1 MREVI
6 RTCIGCRGKLPQKA
20 LVRFM
25 CQTDGKLQIDSQKKL
40 GGRGAYVCLS
50 QDCIQKAFKSP
61 KRINSLLRVQLTSQN
76 ITQFEQVLLQRI
88 RKAMDTKEEKGGTTM
103 NKAQRRRGKPNKG
116 SRAESHVSGTRV
128 YELAKEYKLTNKKLI
143 ALLEE
148 HGVRAKNG
156 MSVLDPDTVSLIES
170 ELAGA
175 PVERT
180 VSTSETAVET
190 ASESE
195 ETDTTNGLQVVEG
208 TPVVDLAAVLE
219 MQPSALILRLMK
231 LRVMANINQR
241 LDYDTLVML
250 SEHLHFEAVKSKTLE
265 EKLLTEVPDDPQ
277 SLRPRAPVIT
287 IMGHVDH
294 GKTSLLDSIRQS
306 NISES
311 EAGNIT
317 QHIGAYHV
325 KLKGGS
331 IVFLDTPGHAA
342 FTAMRARGAQVTDIV
357 VLIVAADDGVMPQ
370 TIEAISHAKAAKVPI
385 VVAINKIDVPG
396 ARPDYVKQQLAEQE
410 LLPEDWGGQT
420 ICVETSAIDGTGIDF
435 LLEMLLLEAAL
446 LELKANPS
454 KAARGV
460 VIEAQVDKER
470 GSIAT
475 VLVQAGTLR
484 VGDVFVS
491 GRYSGKVRA
500 MMDDFGKRMK
510 ETGPSSPV
518 EVLGF
523 TGVPEAGDKFYVVES
538 DKDARAISEARQDQY
553 RNEQL
558 GANSHVSLDNLFQQI
573 QEGEIKELNV
583 VLKGD
588 VQGSVQAVASSLL
601 ELSTDEV
608 KINIIH
614 QAVGGIT
621 ETDIL
626 LASASDAIVVGFN
639 VHPTTEA
646 VQAKETEGIDVRT
659 YNIIYNLISY
669 IRSAMEGLLDPEVR
683 EVVIGRAEV
692 RELFKV
698 PRLGLVAGSYVNWGR
713 ISFNQPL
720 RILRDNRLIHEG
732 KVNSLRRFKDNV
744 NEVQANYEC
753 GIGIETFDDL
763 KVGDVLECYVYEQV
777 ARSLS

>member
-1 MREVI
+1 M
-6 RTCIGCRGKLPQKA
+6 
-20 LVRFM
+20 
-25 CQTDGKLQIDSQKKL
+25 S
-40 GGRGAYVCLS
+40 
-50 QDCIQKAFKSP
+50 
-61 KRINSLLRVQLTSQN
+61 
-76 ITQFEQVLLQRI
+76 
-88 RKAMDTKEEKGGTTM
+88 KEPR
-103 NKAQRRRGKPNKG
+103 QRRRSTKG
-116 SRAESHVSGTRV
+116 NREEKQDRGTPV
-128 YELAKEYKLTNKKLI
+128 YELAKQYDLTTKHLI

-148 HGVRAKNG
+148 HGVRVKND
-156 MSVLDPDTVSLIES
+156 MSSLDEDTVALIES
-170 ELAGA
+170 EI
-175 PVERT
+175 VESAEA
-180 VSTSETAVET
+180 VSTPEASTEDATEGASNTA
-190 ASESE
+190 
-195 ETDTTNGLQVVEG
+195 NGLQVEEG
-208 TPVVDLAAVLE
+208 ATVADLAVTLE
-219 MQPSALILRLMK
+219 LQPSALIMQLMK
-231 LRVMANINQR
+231 LKVMANINQR
-241 LDYDTLVML
+241 LDYETLVML
-250 SEHLHFEAVKSKTLE
+250 GEHLHFEAVKLPTLE
-265 EKLLTEVPDDPQ
+265 EELLVETPDPPE
-277 SLRPRAPVIT
+277 SLQPRAPVVT

-325 KLKGGS
+325 TLEGGS
-331 IVFLDTPGHAA
+331 VVFLDTPGHAA

-357 VLIVAADDGVMPQ
+357 VLIVAADDGIMPQ
-370 TIEAISHAKAAKVPI
+370 TVEAINHAKAAKVPI

-396 ARPDYVKQQLAEQE
+396 ARPDYIKQQLTEHE
-410 LLPEDWGGQT
+410 LVPEDWGGQT
-420 ICVETSAIDGTGIDF
+420 ICVETSAVEGTGIDF

-446 LELKANPS
+446 LELKANPN
-454 KAARGV
+454 KPARGV
-460 VIEAQVDKER
+460 VIEAQVDKGR
-470 GSIAT
+470 GAVAT
-475 VLVQAGTLR
+475 VLVQSGTLR
-484 VGDVFVS
+484 VGDVFIS
-491 GRYSGKVRA
+491 GRYSGRVRA
-500 MMDDFGKRMK
+500 MMDDLGKRLK
-510 ETGPSSPV
+510 EAGPSVPV

-523 TGVPEAGDKFYVVES
+523 TGVPEAGDRFYAIES
-538 DKDARAISEARQDQY
+538 DKDARTISETRQDQY
-553 RNEQL
+553 RTQKL
-558 GANSHVSLDNLFQQI
+558 GANSHVSLENLFQQI

-588 VQGSVQAVASSLL
+588 VQGSVQAVASALL
-601 ELSTDEV
+601 ELSAEEV

-659 YNIIYNLISY
+659 YNVIYELISY

-713 ISFNQPL
+713 ISYNQPL

-763 KVGDVLECYVYEQV
+763 QVGDVLECYVHEQV

>member
-1 MREVI
+1 M
-6 RTCIGCRGKLPQKA
+6 K
-20 LVRFM
+20 
-25 CQTDGKLQIDSQKKL
+25 
-40 GGRGAYVCLS
+40 
-50 QDCIQKAFKSP
+50 QDT
-61 KRINSLLRVQLTSQN
+61 R
-76 ITQFEQVLLQRI
+76 
-88 RKAMDTKEEKGGTTM
+88 
-103 NKAQRRRGKPNKG
+103 QRRRSTKNNQETHQNTGIP
-116 SRAESHVSGTRV
+116 VSK
-128 YELAKEYKLTNKKLI
+128 LAREHKLTSRELI
-143 ALLEE
+143 AILEE
-148 HGVRAKNG
+148 HGIHVKNEK
-156 MSVLDPDTVSLIES
+156 SNLDPETVALVES
-170 ELAGA
+170 ELTADFDDGDA
-175 PVERT
+175 A
-180 VSTSETAVET
+180 AVE
-190 ASESE
+190 ESAE
-195 ETDTTNGLQVVEG
+195 NSSDTSDDKTGGLQITEG
-208 TPVVDLAAVLE
+208 TTVADLAASLE
-219 MQPSALILRLMK
+219 LQPSVLIMRLMK

-241 LDYDTLVML
+241 LDYETLVML
-250 SEHLHFEAVKSKTLE
+250 GEHLDFGVIKERTLE
-265 EKLLTEVPDDPQ
+265 EDLLTDLPDAPE
-277 SLRPRAPVIT
+277 SLQPRAPVVT

-306 NISES
+306 NVSES

-325 KLKGGS
+325 NLETGS
-331 IVFLDTPGHAA
+331 VVFLDTPGHAA

-370 TIEAISHAKAAKVPI
+370 TVEAISHAKAAKVPI
-385 VVAINKIDVPG
+385 VVAINKVDVPS
-396 ARPDYVKQQLAEQE
+396 ARPDYIRQQLAEQE
-410 LLPEDWGGQT
+410 LVPEEWGGQT
-420 ICVETSAIDGTGIDF
+420 ICVETSATEGTGIDI

-446 LELKANPS
+446 LELKANPN
-454 KAARGV
+454 KPARGI

-470 GSIAT
+470 GAIAT
-475 VLVQAGTLR
+475 VLVQSGTLR
-484 VGDVFVS
+484 VGDSFVS

-500 MMDDFGKRMK
+500 MMDDHSKRMK
-510 ETGPSSPV
+510 EVGPSCPV
-518 EVLGF
+518 EILGF
-523 TGVPEAGDKFYVVES
+523 TGVPEAGDRFYAVES
-538 DKDARAISEARQDQY
+538 DRDARTISEARQDQY
-553 RNEQL
+553 RTEKLN
-558 GANSHVSLDNLFQQI
+558 ANSHVSLENLFQQI

-601 ELSTDEV
+601 DLSTDEV

-626 LASASDAIVVGFN
+626 LASASNAIVVGFN

-646 VQAKETEGIDVRT
+646 VQAKEIEGIDVRT
-659 YNIIYNLISY
+659 YNVIYNLISY

-713 ISFNQPL
+713 ISYNQPL
-720 RILRDNRLIHEG
+720 RVLRDNRLIHEG

-753 GIGIETFDDL
+753 GIGIETFSDL
-763 KVGDVLECYVYEQV
+763 KVGDVLECYVHEQV

>member
-1 MREVI
+1 MR
-6 RTCIGCRGKLPQKA
+6 
-20 LVRFM
+20 
-25 CQTDGKLQIDSQKKL
+25 
-40 GGRGAYVCLS
+40 
-50 QDCIQKAFKSP
+50 
-61 KRINSLLRVQLTSQN
+61 
-76 ITQFEQVLLQRI
+76 
-88 RKAMDTKEEKGGTTM
+88 
-103 NKAQRRRGKPNKG
+103 KAQRRRGNPAKR
-116 SRAESHVSGTRV
+116 SREESQVLGTRV
-128 YELAKEYKLTNKKLI
+128 YELAKEYNLTNKELI
-143 ALLEE
+143 TLLEE
-148 HGVRAKNG
+148 HGVRVKNG

-170 ELAGA
+170 ELADE
-175 PVERT
+175 PVEET
-180 VSTSETAVET
+180 VSTSEEAVET

-195 ETDTTNGLQVVEG
+195 EAATTGSLQVVEG
-208 TPVVDLAAVLE
+208 TTVADLAALLE
-219 MQPSALILRLMK
+219 LQPSALIMRLMK
-231 LRVMANINQR
+231 LKVMANINQR

-250 SEHLHFEAVKSKTLE
+250 SEPLSFEAVRSRTLE
-265 EKLLTEVPDDPQ
+265 EELLTEIPDDPE
-277 SLRPRAPVIT
+277 SLQPRAPVVT

-385 VVAINKIDVPG
+385 VVAVNKIDVPG

-454 KAARGV
+454 KPARGV
-460 VIEAQVDKER
+460 VIEAQVDKGR
-470 GSIAT
+470 GAIAT
-475 VLVQAGTLR
+475 VLVQSGTLR

-510 ETGPSSPV
+510 EAGPSCPV

-523 TGVPEAGDKFYVVES
+523 TGVPEAGDRFYVVES
-538 DKDARAISEARQDQY
+538 DKDARTISEARQDQY
-553 RNEQL
+553 RNEKL

-601 ELSTDEV
+601 DLTTDEV

-720 RILRDNRLIHEG
+720 RVLRDNRLIHEG

-763 KVGDVLECYVYEQV
+763 KIGDVLECYVYEQV

>member
-1 MREVI
+1 
-6 RTCIGCRGKLPQKA
+6 
-20 LVRFM
+20 
-25 CQTDGKLQIDSQKKL
+25 
-40 GGRGAYVCLS
+40 
-50 QDCIQKAFKSP
+50 
-61 KRINSLLRVQLTSQN
+61 
-76 ITQFEQVLLQRI
+76 
-88 RKAMDTKEEKGGTTM
+88 
-103 NKAQRRRGKPNKG
+103 
-116 SRAESHVSGTRV
+116 
-128 YELAKEYKLTNKKLI
+128 
-143 ALLEE
+143 
-148 HGVRAKNG
+148 
-156 MSVLDPDTVSLIES
+156 
-170 ELAGA
+170 
-175 PVERT
+175 
-180 VSTSETAVET
+180 
-190 ASESE
+190 
-195 ETDTTNGLQVVEG
+195 
-208 TPVVDLAAVLE
+208 
-219 MQPSALILRLMK
+219 MQLMK
-231 LRVMANINQR
+231 LKVMASINQR
-241 LDYDTLVML
+241 LDYETLLML
-250 SEHLHFEAVKSKTLE
+250 GEHLNFEAVKSPTLE
-265 EKLLTEVPDDPQ
+265 EELLVEIPDPPE
-277 SLRPRAPVIT
+277 SLQPRAPVVT

-325 KLKGGS
+325 TLEGGS
-331 IVFLDTPGHAA
+331 VVFLDTPGHAA

-370 TIEAISHAKAAKVPI
+370 TVEAINHAKAAKVPI

-396 ARPDYVKQQLAEQE
+396 ARPDYIKQQLTEHE
-410 LLPEDWGGQT
+410 LVPEDWGGQT
-420 ICVETSAIDGTGIDF
+420 ICVETSATEGTGIDF

-446 LELKANPS
+446 LELKANPN
-454 KAARGV
+454 KPARGV
-460 VIEAQVDKER
+460 VIEAQVDKGR
-470 GSIAT
+470 GAVAT
-475 VLVQAGTLR
+475 VLVQSGTLR
-484 VGDVFVS
+484 VGDVFIS

-510 ETGPSSPV
+510 EAGPSCPV

-523 TGVPEAGDKFYVVES
+523 TGVPEAGDRFYVVES
-538 DKDARAISEARQDQY
+538 DKDARAISETRQDQY

-558 GANSHVSLDNLFQQI
+558 GANSHVSLENLFQQI

-588 VQGSVQAVASSLL
+588 VQGSVQAVASALL

-659 YNIIYNLISY
+659 YNVIYNLISY
-669 IRSAMEGLLDPEVR
+669 IHSAMEGLLDPEVR

-713 ISFNQPL
+713 ISYNQPL

-732 KVNSLRRFKDNV
+732 KVNSLRRFKDSV

-763 KVGDVLECYVYEQV
+763 KVGDVLECYVHEQV

>member
-1 MREVI
+1 MRESAQE
-6 RTCIGCRGKLPQKA
+6 RQRPAKGDRKEN
-20 LVRFM
+20 
-25 CQTDGKLQIDSQKKL
+25 
-40 GGRGAYVCLS
+40 
-50 QDCIQKAFKSP
+50 KS
-61 KRINSLLRVQLTSQN
+61 RN
-76 ITQFEQVLLQRI
+76 I
-88 RKAMDTKEEKGGTTM
+88 
-103 NKAQRRRGKPNKG
+103 
-116 SRAESHVSGTRV
+116 RV
-128 YELAKEYKLTNKKLI
+128 YELAKQYDLTNKELI
-143 ALLEE
+143 ALLED
-148 HGVRAKNG
+148 HGVRVKSG
-156 MSVLDPDTVSLIES
+156 MSGLDPDTVALIES
-170 ELAGA
+170 ELVDEL
-175 PVERT
+175 VEDT
-180 VSTSETAVET
+180 VSTTEDSVEDI
-190 ASESE
+190 SKP
-195 ETDTTNGLQVVEG
+195 ETDMTDGLQIPEG
-208 TPVVDLAAVLE
+208 TTVADLAASLGL
-219 MQPSALILRLMK
+219 QPSALIMQLMK
-231 LRVMANINQR
+231 LKVIANINQR

-250 SEHLHFEAVKSKTLE
+250 GDHLNFEAVKLKTLE
-265 EKLLTEVPDDPQ
+265 EELLIDTPDAPE
-277 SLRPRAPVIT
+277 SLQPRAPVVT

-325 KLKGGS
+325 TLENGS
-331 IVFLDTPGHAA
+331 VVFLDTPGHAA

-410 LLPEDWGGQT
+410 LVPEEWGGQT
-420 ICVETSAIDGTGIDF
+420 ICVETSATEGTGIDF

-446 LELKANPS
+446 LELKANPN
-454 KAARGV
+454 KLARGI
-460 VIEAQVDKER
+460 VIEAQVDKGR
-470 GSIAT
+470 GAVST
-475 VLVQAGTLR
+475 VLVQSGTLR

-500 MMDDFGKRMK
+500 MMDDHGKRMK
-510 ETGPSSPV
+510 EAGPSCPV

-523 TGVPEAGDKFYVVES
+523 TGVPEAGDRFYVVES
-538 DKDARAISEARQDQY
+538 DKDARAISETRQDQY

-558 GANSHVSLDNLFQQI
+558 GANSHVSLENLFQQI

-659 YNIIYNLISY
+659 YNVIYNLISY
-669 IRSAMEGLLDPEVR
+669 IHSAMEGLLDPEVR

-692 RELFKV
+692 RELFRV

-713 ISFNQPL
+713 ISYNQPL

-763 KVGDVLECYVYEQV
+763 QVGDVLECYVHEQV

>member
-1 MREVI
+1 M
-6 RTCIGCRGKLPQKA
+6 
-20 LVRFM
+20 
-25 CQTDGKLQIDSQKKL
+25 S
-40 GGRGAYVCLS
+40 
-50 QDCIQKAFKSP
+50 
-61 KRINSLLRVQLTSQN
+61 
-76 ITQFEQVLLQRI
+76 
-88 RKAMDTKEEKGGTTM
+88 KEPR
-103 NKAQRRRGKPNKG
+103 QRRRPAKGKRQEKKDQ
-116 SRAESHVSGTRV
+116 GTPV
-128 YELAKEYKLTNKKLI
+128 YQLAKQYDLTAKELI
-143 ALLEE
+143 SLLEE
-148 HGVRAKNG
+148 HGVRVRG
-156 MSVLDPDTVSLIES
+156 DMSTLDADTVALIET
-170 ELAGA
+170 EIIEA
-175 PVERT
+175 VEA
-180 VSTSETAVET
+180 VSTSKETLE
-190 ASESE
+190 
-195 ETDTTNGLQVVEG
+195 DTTDALSSPANDLQIEEG
-208 TPVVDLAAVLE
+208 VTVADLATALAL
-219 MQPSALILRLMK
+219 QPSALIMQLMK
-231 LRVMANINQR
+231 LKVMANINQR
-241 LDYDTLVML
+241 LDYETLLML
-250 SEHLHFEAVKSKTLE
+250 GEHLNFDVIKSPTLE
-265 EKLLTEVPDDPQ
+265 EELLVEIPDSPE
-277 SLRPRAPVIT
+277 SLQPRAPVVT

-306 NISES
+306 NVSES

-325 KLKGGS
+325 TLEGGS
-331 IVFLDTPGHAA
+331 VVFLDTPGHAA

-357 VLIVAADDGVMPQ
+357 VLIVASDDGVMPQ
-370 TIEAISHAKAAKVPI
+370 TVEAINHAKAAKVPI

-396 ARPDYVKQQLAEQE
+396 SRPDYVKQQLTEHE
-410 LLPEDWGGQT
+410 LVPEDWGGQT
-420 ICVETSAIDGTGIDF
+420 ICVETSAVEGTGIDF

-446 LELKANPS
+446 LELKANPN
-454 KAARGV
+454 KPARGV
-460 VIEAQVDKER
+460 VIEAQVDKGR
-470 GSIAT
+470 GAVST
-475 VLVQAGTLR
+475 VLVQSGTLR
-484 VGDVFVS
+484 VGDVFIS

-500 MMDDFGKRMK
+500 MMDDLGRRMK
-510 ETGPSSPV
+510 EAGPSVPV

-538 DKDARAISEARQDQY
+538 DKDARAISEVRQDQY
-553 RNEQL
+553 RTEKL
-558 GANSHVSLDNLFQQI
+558 GANSHVSLENLFQQI

-588 VQGSVQAVASSLL
+588 TQGSVQAVASSLL

-646 VQAKETEGIDVRT
+646 VQAKEAEGIDVRT
-659 YNIIYNLISY
+659 YNVIYNLISY

-692 RELFKV
+692 RELFRV

-713 ISFNQPL
+713 ISYNQPL

-763 KVGDVLECYVYEQV
+763 QVGDVLECYVHEQV

>member
-1 MREVI
+1 MDREIRQHSRKKGEVI
-6 RTCIGCRGKLPQKA
+6 
-20 LVRFM
+20 M
-25 CQTDGKLQIDSQKKL
+25 S
-40 GGRGAYVCLS
+40 
-50 QDCIQKAFKSP
+50 
-61 KRINSLLRVQLTSQN
+61 
-76 ITQFEQVLLQRI
+76 
-88 RKAMDTKEEKGGTTM
+88 KEPR
-103 NKAQRRRGKPNKG
+103 QRRRSAKG
-116 SRAESHVSGTRV
+116 NREEKQDQGTPI
-128 YELAKEYKLTNKKLI
+128 YELAKQYNLTTKELRV
-143 ALLEE
+143 LLEE
-148 HGVRAKNG
+148 HGVRVKND
-156 MSVLDPDTVSLIES
+156 MSSIDADTVALVES
-170 ELAGA
+170 EIVKPAEA
-175 PVERT
+175 
-180 VSTSETAVET
+180 VSTSEGSVE
-190 ASESE
+190 
-195 ETDTTNGLQVVEG
+195 DTTEALSSNTANGLKIEEG
-208 TPVVDLAAVLE
+208 ATVADLAAKLE
-219 MQPSALILRLMK
+219 LQPSALIMQLMK
-231 LRVMANINQR
+231 LKVMANINQR
-241 LDYDTLVML
+241 LNYDTLVML
-250 SEHLHFEAVKSKTLE
+250 GEHLNFEAVKSPTLE
-265 EKLLTEVPDDPQ
+265 QELLVEILDPPE
-277 SLRPRAPVIT
+277 SLQPRAPVVT

-325 KLKGGS
+325 TLEGGS
-331 IVFLDTPGHAA
+331 VVFLDTPGHAA

-370 TIEAISHAKAAKVPI
+370 TIEAINHAKAAKVPI

-396 ARPDYVKQQLAEQE
+396 ARPDYIKQQLTEHE
-410 LLPEDWGGQT
+410 LVPEDWGGQT
-420 ICVETSAIDGTGIDF
+420 ICVETSAVDGTGIDF

-446 LELKANPS
+446 LELKANPN
-454 KAARGV
+454 KPARGV
-460 VIEAQVDKER
+460 VIEAEVDKGR
-470 GSIAT
+470 GAVAT
-475 VLVQAGTLR
+475 VLVRSGTLR

-491 GRYSGKVRA
+491 GRYSGRVRA
-500 MMDDFGKRMK
+500 MMDNFGRRMK
-510 ETGPSSPV
+510 EAGPSFPV

-523 TGVPEAGDKFYVVES
+523 TGVPEAGDKFYVVEF
-538 DKDARAISEARQDQY
+538 DKDARTISEVRQDLY
-553 RNEQL
+553 RTEKL
-558 GANSHVSLDNLFQQI
+558 GANSHVSLENLFQQI

-626 LASASDAIVVGFN
+626 LATASDAIVVGFN

-646 VQAKETEGIDVRT
+646 VQAKENEGIDVRT

-698 PRLGLVAGSYVNWGR
+698 PRLGVVAGSYVNWGR
-713 ISFNQPL
+713 ISYNQPL

-763 KVGDVLECYVYEQV
+763 QVGDVLECYVHEQI
-777 ARSLS
+777 ARSL

>member
-1 MREVI
+1 M
-6 RTCIGCRGKLPQKA
+6 A
-20 LVRFM
+20 
-25 CQTDGKLQIDSQKKL
+25 
-40 GGRGAYVCLS
+40 
-50 QDCIQKAFKSP
+50 
-61 KRINSLLRVQLTSQN
+61 QN
-76 ITQFEQVLLQRI
+76 TR
-88 RKAMDTKEEKGGTTM
+88 
-103 NKAQRRRGKPNKG
+103 QRRRSAINN
-116 SRAESHVSGTRV
+116 RETNRNSGTPV
-128 YELAKEYKLTNKKLI
+128 SKLARQYKLTSKELI
-143 ALLEE
+143 TILEN
-148 HGVRAKNG
+148 HGIQVRNDK
-156 MSVLDPDTVSLIES
+156 SSLDPETIALIES
-170 ELAGA
+170 ELVASVKA
-175 PVERT
+175 ENTST
-180 VSTSETAVET
+180 VAE
-190 ASESE
+190 SESSID
-195 ETDTTNGLQVVEG
+195 TSPDTTDRLRITEG
-208 TPVVDLAAVLE
+208 TTVAALAASLE
-219 MQPSALILRLMK
+219 LQPSSLIMRLMK
-231 LRVMANINQR
+231 LKVMANINQR

-250 SEHLHFEAVKSKTLE
+250 GEHLNFAVIKERTLE
-265 EKLLTEVPDDPQ
+265 EDLLTDLPDPPE
-277 SLRPRAPVIT
+277 SLQPRAPVVT

-325 KLKGGS
+325 SLKTGS
-331 IVFLDTPGHAA
+331 VVFLDTPGHAA
-342 FTAMRARGAQVTDIV
+342 FTSMRARGAQVTDIV
-357 VLIVAADDGVMPQ
+357 VLIVASDDGVMPQ

-396 ARPDYVKQQLAEQE
+396 ARPDYIRQQLSEQD
-410 LLPEDWGGQT
+410 LVPEEWGGQT
-420 ICVETSAIDGTGIDF
+420 ICVETSATEGTGIDT

-454 KAARGV
+454 KSARGV

-470 GSIAT
+470 GAIST
-475 VLVQAGTLR
+475 VLVQSGTLR
-484 VGDVFVS
+484 VGDSFVS

-500 MMDDFGKRMK
+500 MIDDHGKRMK
-510 ETGPSSPV
+510 EVGPSRPV

-523 TGVPEAGDKFYVVES
+523 TGVPEAGDRFYAVES
-538 DKDARAISEARQDQY
+538 DKDARTISETRQYQY
-553 RNEQL
+553 RTEKL
-558 GANSHVSLDNLFQQI
+558 GANSHVSLENLFQQI

-583 VLKGD
+583 ILKGD

-601 ELSTDEV
+601 DLSTEEV

-659 YNIIYNLISY
+659 YNVIYNLISY
-669 IRSAMEGLLDPEVR
+669 IHSAMEGLLDPEVR
-683 EVVIGRAEV
+683 EIVIGRAEV

-713 ISFNQPL
+713 ISYNQPL
-720 RILRDNRLIHEG
+720 RVLRDNRLIHEG
-732 KVNSLRRFKDNV
+732 KVNSLRRFKDSV

-753 GIGIETFDDL
+753 GIGIETFGDL
-763 KVGDVLECYVYEQV
+763 KVGDVLECYVHEQI

>member
-1 MREVI
+1 M
-6 RTCIGCRGKLPQKA
+6 
-20 LVRFM
+20 
-25 CQTDGKLQIDSQKKL
+25 
-40 GGRGAYVCLS
+40 
-50 QDCIQKAFKSP
+50 
-61 KRINSLLRVQLTSQN
+61 
-76 ITQFEQVLLQRI
+76 
-88 RKAMDTKEEKGGTTM
+88 TKGTR
-103 NKAQRRRGKPNKG
+103 QRRRSAKNN
-116 SRAESHVSGTRV
+116 REANQNSGTPV
-128 YELAKEYKLTNKKLI
+128 SKLARQYKLTSKELI
-143 ALLEE
+143 AILED
-148 HGVRAKNG
+148 HGIQVKNEK
-156 MSVLDPDTVSLIES
+156 SFLDSETVALIES
-170 ELAGA
+170 EL
-175 PVERT
+175 VENLSEENTSTVAEPAEDSSDTSPQTTDSLQITEGTT
-180 VSTSETAVET
+180 VS
-190 ASESE
+190 
-195 ETDTTNGLQVVEG
+195 N
-208 TPVVDLAAVLE
+208 LAASLKL
-219 MQPSALILRLMK
+219 QPSALIMRLMK
-231 LRVMANINQR
+231 LKVMANINQR

-250 SEHLHFEAVKSKTLE
+250 GKHLDFEVIKERTLE
-265 EKLLTEVPDDPQ
+265 EDLLTDLPDPPK
-277 SLRPRAPVIT
+277 SLQPRAPVVT

-294 GKTSLLDSIRQS
+294 GKTSLLDSIRES

-325 KLKGGS
+325 SLSTGS
-331 IVFLDTPGHAA
+331 VVFLDTPGHAA

-396 ARPDYVKQQLAEQE
+396 ARPDYIRQQLAEQD
-410 LLPEDWGGQT
+410 LVPEEWGGQT
-420 ICVETSAIDGTGIDF
+420 ICVETSATEGNGIDT

-446 LELKANPS
+446 LELKANPN
-454 KAARGV
+454 KAARGII
-460 VIEAQVDKER
+460 IEAEVDKER
-470 GSIAT
+470 GAVAT
-475 VLVQAGTLR
+475 VLVQSGTLR
-484 VGDVFVS
+484 VGDAFVS

-500 MMDDFGKRMK
+500 MIDDHGKRMK
-510 ETGPSSPV
+510 EVGPSRPV
-518 EVLGF
+518 EILGF
-523 TGVPEAGDKFYVVES
+523 TGVPEAGDKFYAVES
-538 DKDARAISEARQDQY
+538 DRDARTISETRQDQY
-553 RNEQL
+553 RTQKL
-558 GANSHVSLDNLFQQI
+558 GANSHISLENLFQQI

-601 ELSTDEV
+601 DLSTEEV

-646 VQAKETEGIDVRT
+646 VQAKEIEGIDVRT
-659 YNIIYNLISY
+659 YNVIYNLISY

-692 RELFKV
+692 RELFRV

-713 ISFNQPL
+713 ISYNQPL
-720 RILRDNRLIHEG
+720 RVLRDNRLIHEG

-763 KVGDVLECYVYEQV
+763 KVGDVLECYVHEQV

>member
-1 MREVI
+1 M
-6 RTCIGCRGKLPQKA
+6 G
-20 LVRFM
+20 
-25 CQTDGKLQIDSQKKL
+25 
-40 GGRGAYVCLS
+40 
-50 QDCIQKAFKSP
+50 
-61 KRINSLLRVQLTSQN
+61 
-76 ITQFEQVLLQRI
+76 
-88 RKAMDTKEEKGGTTM
+88 
-103 NKAQRRRGKPNKG
+103 KAQRRRGNPAKR
-116 SRAESHVSGTRV
+116 SREENQVPGTRV
-128 YELAKEYKLTNKKLI
+128 YELAKEYNLTNKELI

-148 HGVRAKNG
+148 HGVRVKNR
-156 MSVLDPDTVSLIES
+156 MSVLDPDTVSLLES
-170 ELAGA
+170 ELAAEPVEA
-175 PVERT
+175 PV
-180 VSTSETAVET
+180 SASEDAVENAA
-190 ASESE
+190 ASEAAA
-195 ETDTTNGLQVVEG
+195 TTNSLQVVEG
-208 TPVVDLAAVLE
+208 TTVADLAAVLAL
-219 MQPSALILRLMK
+219 QPSALIMRLMK

-250 SEHLHFEAVKSKTLE
+250 SEHLDFEAVRAKTLE
-265 EKLLTEVPDDPQ
+265 EELLTEIPDDPE
-277 SLRPRAPVIT
+277 SLQPRAPVVT

-325 KLKGGS
+325 TLKGGS

-396 ARPDYVKQQLAEQE
+396 ARSDYVKQQLAEQD
-410 LLPEDWGGQT
+410 LLTEDWGGQT

-454 KAARGV
+454 KPARGV
-460 VIEAQVDKER
+460 VIEAQVDKGR
-470 GSIAT
+470 GAIAT
-475 VLVQAGTLR
+475 VLVQSGTLR

-510 ETGPSSPV
+510 EAGPSCPV

-523 TGVPEAGDKFYVVES
+523 TGVPEAGDRFYVVES
-538 DKDARAISEARQDQY
+538 DKDARTISEARQDQY
-553 RNEQL
+553 RNEKL

-614 QAVGGIT
+614 EAVGGIT

-669 IRSAMEGLLDPEVR
+669 IHSAMEGLLDPEVR

>member
-1 MREVI
+1 M
-6 RTCIGCRGKLPQKA
+6 
-20 LVRFM
+20 
-25 CQTDGKLQIDSQKKL
+25 
-40 GGRGAYVCLS
+40 
-50 QDCIQKAFKSP
+50 
-61 KRINSLLRVQLTSQN
+61 
-76 ITQFEQVLLQRI
+76 
-88 RKAMDTKEEKGGTTM
+88 TKGTR
-103 NKAQRRRGKPNKG
+103 QRRRSAKNN
-116 SRAESHVSGTRV
+116 REANQNSGTPV
-128 YELAKEYKLTNKKLI
+128 SKLAKEYKLTGKELI
-143 ALLEE
+143 AILED
-148 HGVRAKNG
+148 HGIQVKNEK
-156 MSVLDPDTVSLIES
+156 SFLDSETVALIES
-170 ELAGA
+170 ELAENLSEEHTSTVAEPAEDSSDTSPQTTDSLQITEGT
-175 PVERT
+175 T
-180 VSTSETAVET
+180 VS
-190 ASESE
+190 
-195 ETDTTNGLQVVEG
+195 
-208 TPVVDLAAVLE
+208 DLAASLKL
-219 MQPSALILRLMK
+219 QPSVLIMRLMK

-241 LDYDTLVML
+241 LDYDTLIML
-250 SEHLHFEAVKSKTLE
+250 GKHLDFEVIKERTLE
-265 EKLLTEVPDDPQ
+265 EDLLTDPPDPPE
-277 SLRPRAPVIT
+277 SLQPRAPVVT

-294 GKTSLLDSIRQS
+294 GKTSLLDSIRES
-306 NISES
+306 NVSES

-325 KLKGGS
+325 SLSTGS
-331 IVFLDTPGHAA
+331 VIFLDTPGHAA

-396 ARPDYVKQQLAEQE
+396 ARPDYIRQQLAEQD
-410 LLPEDWGGQT
+410 LVPEEWGGQT
-420 ICVETSAIDGTGIDF
+420 ICVETSATEGTGIDT

-446 LELKANPS
+446 LELKANAN
-454 KAARGV
+454 KAARGII
-460 VIEAQVDKER
+460 IEAEVDKER
-470 GSIAT
+470 GAVAT
-475 VLVQAGTLR
+475 VLVQSGTLR
-484 VGDVFVS
+484 VGDAFVS

-500 MMDDFGKRMK
+500 MIDDHGKRMK
-510 ETGPSSPV
+510 EVGPSRPV
-518 EVLGF
+518 EILGF
-523 TGVPEAGDKFYVVES
+523 TGVPEAGDKFYAVES
-538 DKDARAISEARQDQY
+538 DRDARTISETRQDQY
-553 RNEQL
+553 RTEKL
-558 GANSHVSLDNLFQQI
+558 GANSHISLENLFQQI

-601 ELSTDEV
+601 DLSTEEV

-646 VQAKETEGIDVRT
+646 VQAKEIEGIDVRT
-659 YNIIYNLISY
+659 YNVIYNLISY

-692 RELFKV
+692 RELFRV

-713 ISFNQPL
+713 ISYNQPL

-763 KVGDVLECYVYEQV
+763 KVGDVLECYVHEQV

>member
-1 MREVI
+1 
-6 RTCIGCRGKLPQKA
+6 
-20 LVRFM
+20 
-25 CQTDGKLQIDSQKKL
+25 
-40 GGRGAYVCLS
+40 
-50 QDCIQKAFKSP
+50 
-61 KRINSLLRVQLTSQN
+61 
-76 ITQFEQVLLQRI
+76 
-88 RKAMDTKEEKGGTTM
+88 M
-103 NKAQRRRGKPNKG
+103 NRARRQQGKPAKG
-116 SRAESHVSGTRV
+116 SQEKSQVSGIRV
-128 YELAKEYKLTNKKLI
+128 YELATQYNLTNKELI
-143 ALLEE
+143 ALLEAR
-148 HGVRAKNG
+148 GVRVKSG
-156 MSVLDPDTVSLIES
+156 MSALNPDTIALIES
-170 ELAGA
+170 ELAGE
-175 PVERT
+175 PVEKT
-180 VSTSETAVET
+180 VSTPEDAVEN

-195 ETDTTNGLQVVEG
+195 ETATTNGLQVMEG
-208 TPVVDLAAVLE
+208 TTVADLATSLE
-219 MQPSALILRLMK
+219 LQPSALIMRLMK
-231 LRVMANINQR
+231 LKVMASINQR

-250 SEHLHFEAVKSKTLE
+250 GESLNFEAVKLRTLE
-265 EKLLTEVPDDPQ
+265 DELLTEIPDDPA
-277 SLRPRAPVIT
+277 SLQPRAPVVT

-370 TIEAISHAKAAKVPI
+370 TIEAINHAKAAKVPI

-396 ARPDYVKQQLAEQE
+396 ARVDYVKQQLATQE

-420 ICVETSAIDGTGIDF
+420 ICVETSALDGTGIDF

-446 LELKANPS
+446 LELKANPN

-460 VIEAQVDKER
+460 VIEAQVDKGR
-470 GSIAT
+470 GAIAT
-475 VLVQAGTLR
+475 VLVQSGTLR

-500 MMDDFGKRMK
+500 MMDNFGKRMK
-510 ETGPSSPV
+510 EIGPSCPV

-523 TGVPEAGDKFYVVES
+523 TGVPEAGDKFYVVEF
-538 DKDARAISEARQDQY
+538 DKDARTISETRQDQY
-553 RNEQL
+553 RNEKL

-601 ELSTDEV
+601 ELSADEV

-659 YNIIYNLISY
+659 YNVIYNLISY
-669 IRSAMEGLLDPEVR
+669 IHSAMEGLLDPEVR

-713 ISFNQPL
+713 ISFSQPL

-763 KVGDVLECYVYEQV
+763 KVGDVLECYVHENV

>member
-1 MREVI
+1 M
-6 RTCIGCRGKLPQKA
+6 
-20 LVRFM
+20 
-25 CQTDGKLQIDSQKKL
+25 S
-40 GGRGAYVCLS
+40 
-50 QDCIQKAFKSP
+50 
-61 KRINSLLRVQLTSQN
+61 
-76 ITQFEQVLLQRI
+76 
-88 RKAMDTKEEKGGTTM
+88 
-103 NKAQRRRGKPNKG
+103 KAQRQRRKSAKD
-116 SRAESHVSGTRV
+116 SQEESQVSGMRV
-128 YELAKEYKLTNKKLI
+128 YELAKEYNLTNKELI

-148 HGVRAKNG
+148 HGVRVKNG
-156 MSVLDPDTVSLIES
+156 MSSLDPDTVALIES
-170 ELAGA
+170 ELADES
-175 PVERT
+175 VDET
-180 VSTSETAVET
+180 ESTSEEVVENT
-190 ASESE
+190 SESE
-195 ETDTTNGLQVVEG
+195 AIDTNGGLRVEEG
-208 TPVVDLAAVLE
+208 TTVADLATSLE
-219 MQPSALILRLMK
+219 LQPSALIMRLMK

-250 SEHLHFEAVKSKTLE
+250 GRHLNFEAVRSRTLE
-265 EKLLTEVPDDPQ
+265 EELLTEIPDDPE
-277 SLRPRAPVIT
+277 SLQPRAPVIT

-385 VVAINKIDVPG
+385 VVAINKMDVPG

-420 ICVETSAIDGTGIDF
+420 ICVETAAIDGTGVDF

-446 LELKANPS
+446 LELKANPN
-454 KAARGV
+454 KPARGV
-460 VIEAQVDKER
+460 VIEAEVDKGR
-470 GSIAT
+470 GAIAT
-475 VLVQAGTLR
+475 VLVQSGTLR

-491 GRYSGKVRA
+491 GRYSGRVRA

-510 ETGPSSPV
+510 EAGPSCPV

-523 TGVPEAGDKFYVVES
+523 TGVPEAGDRFYVVES
-538 DKDARAISEARQDQY
+538 DKDARAISETRQDQY
-553 RNEQL
+553 RNEKL

-601 ELSTDEV
+601 ELSADEV

-659 YNIIYNLISY
+659 YNVIYNLISY

-692 RELFKV
+692 RELFRV

-753 GIGIETFDDL
+753 GIGIETFADL
-763 KVGDVLECYVYEQV
+763 KIGDVLECYVYEQV

>member
-1 MREVI
+1 M
-6 RTCIGCRGKLPQKA
+6 
-20 LVRFM
+20 
-25 CQTDGKLQIDSQKKL
+25 
-40 GGRGAYVCLS
+40 
-50 QDCIQKAFKSP
+50 
-61 KRINSLLRVQLTSQN
+61 
-76 ITQFEQVLLQRI
+76 
-88 RKAMDTKEEKGGTTM
+88 TKGTR
-103 NKAQRRRGKPNKG
+103 QRRRSAKNN
-116 SRAESHVSGTRV
+116 REANQNSGTPV
-128 YELAKEYKLTNKKLI
+128 SKLAKEYKLTGKELI
-143 ALLEE
+143 AILED
-148 HGVRAKNG
+148 HGIQVKNEK
-156 MSVLDPDTVSLIES
+156 SFLDSETVALIES
-170 ELAGA
+170 ELAENLSEEHTSTVAEPAEDSSDTSPQTTDSLQITEGT
-175 PVERT
+175 T
-180 VSTSETAVET
+180 VS
-190 ASESE
+190 
-195 ETDTTNGLQVVEG
+195 
-208 TPVVDLAAVLE
+208 DLAASLKL
-219 MQPSALILRLMK
+219 QPSVLIMRLMK

-241 LDYDTLVML
+241 LDYDTLIML
-250 SEHLHFEAVKSKTLE
+250 GKHLDFEVIKERTLE
-265 EKLLTEVPDDPQ
+265 EDLLTDPPDPPE
-277 SLRPRAPVIT
+277 SLQPRAPVVT

-294 GKTSLLDSIRQS
+294 GKTSLLDSIRES
-306 NISES
+306 NVSES

-325 KLKGGS
+325 SLSTGS
-331 IVFLDTPGHAA
+331 VIFLDTPGHAA

-396 ARPDYVKQQLAEQE
+396 ARPDYIRQQLAEQD
-410 LLPEDWGGQT
+410 LVPEEWGGQT
-420 ICVETSAIDGTGIDF
+420 ICVETSATEGTGIDT

-446 LELKANPS
+446 LELKANAN
-454 KAARGV
+454 KAARGII
-460 VIEAQVDKER
+460 IEAEVDKER
-470 GSIAT
+470 GAVAT
-475 VLVQAGTLR
+475 VLVQSGTLR
-484 VGDVFVS
+484 VGDAFVS

-500 MMDDFGKRMK
+500 MIDDHGKRMK
-510 ETGPSSPV
+510 EVGPSRPV
-518 EVLGF
+518 EILGF
-523 TGVPEAGDKFYVVES
+523 TGVPEAGDKFYAVES
-538 DKDARAISEARQDQY
+538 DRDARTISETRQDQY
-553 RNEQL
+553 RTEKL
-558 GANSHVSLDNLFQQI
+558 GANSHISLENLFQQI

-601 ELSTDEV
+601 DLSTEEV

-646 VQAKETEGIDVRT
+646 VQAKEIEGIDVRT
-659 YNIIYNLISY
+659 YNVIYNLISY

-692 RELFKV
+692 RELFRV

-713 ISFNQPL
+713 ISYNQPL

-732 KVNSLRRFKDNV
+732 KVNSLRRFKDSV

-763 KVGDVLECYVYEQV
+763 KVGDVLECYVHEQV

>member
-1 MREVI
+1 MDREIRQHNRKKGGVI
-6 RTCIGCRGKLPQKA
+6 
-20 LVRFM
+20 M
-25 CQTDGKLQIDSQKKL
+25 
-40 GGRGAYVCLS
+40 
-50 QDCIQKAFKSP
+50 
-61 KRINSLLRVQLTSQN
+61 
-76 ITQFEQVLLQRI
+76 
-88 RKAMDTKEEKGGTTM
+88 RKAPR
-103 NKAQRRRGKPNKG
+103 QRRRSAKENPEEKQDQ
-116 SRAESHVSGTRV
+116 GTPIH
-128 YELAKEYKLTNKKLI
+128 ELAKQYNLTTKELI
-143 ALLEE
+143 ALLAK
-148 HGVRAKNG
+148 HGVRVKND
-156 MSVLDPDTVSLIES
+156 MSSVDSDTVALIES
-170 ELAGA
+170 EMAKPA
-175 PVERT
+175 EA
-180 VSTSETAVET
+180 VSTIEGSIE
-190 ASESE
+190 
-195 ETDTTNGLQVVEG
+195 DTTDPSSNTANGLQIEEG
-208 TPVVDLAAVLE
+208 TTVANLAATLE
-219 MQPSALILRLMK
+219 LQPSALIMQLIK
-231 LRVMANINQR
+231 LKVMANINQR

-250 SEHLHFEAVKSKTLE
+250 GEHLNFEAVKPPTLE
-265 EKLLTEVPDDPQ
+265 EVLLVETLDPPELLQ
-277 SLRPRAPVIT
+277 PRAPVVT

-325 KLKGGS
+325 TLGGGNV
-331 IVFLDTPGHAA
+331 VFLDTPGHAA

-370 TIEAISHAKAAKVPI
+370 TIEAINHAKAAKVPI

-396 ARPDYVKQQLAEQE
+396 ARPDYIKQQLSEHE
-410 LLPEDWGGQT
+410 LIPEDWGGQT
-420 ICVETSAIDGTGIDF
+420 ICVETSAVDGTGIDF

-446 LELKANPS
+446 LELKANPN
-454 KAARGV
+454 KPARGV
-460 VIEAQVDKER
+460 VIEAQVDKGR
-470 GSIAT
+470 GAVAT
-475 VLVQAGTLR
+475 VLVQSGTLR

-491 GRYSGKVRA
+491 GRYSGRVRA
-500 MMDDFGKRMK
+500 MMDNFGRRIK
-510 ETGPSSPV
+510 EVGPSFPV

-523 TGVPEAGDKFYVVES
+523 TGVPEAGDKFYVVEF
-538 DKDARAISEARQDQY
+538 DKDARAISEVRQDLY
-553 RNEQL
+553 RTEKL
-558 GANSHVSLDNLFQQI
+558 GANSHVSLENLFQQI

-646 VQAKETEGIDVRT
+646 VQAKEAEGIDVRT

-669 IRSAMEGLLDPEVR
+669 IHSAMEGLLDPEVR

-692 RELFKV
+692 RELFSV

-713 ISFNQPL
+713 ISYNQPL
-720 RILRDNRLIHEG
+720 RILRDNRLVHEG

-753 GIGIETFDDL
+753 GIGIGTFDDL
-763 KVGDVLECYVYEQV
+763 KVGDVLECYVHEKV

>member
-1 MREVI
+1 M
-6 RTCIGCRGKLPQKA
+6 
-20 LVRFM
+20 
-25 CQTDGKLQIDSQKKL
+25 S
-40 GGRGAYVCLS
+40 
-50 QDCIQKAFKSP
+50 
-61 KRINSLLRVQLTSQN
+61 
-76 ITQFEQVLLQRI
+76 
-88 RKAMDTKEEKGGTTM
+88 KEPR
-103 NKAQRRRGKPNKG
+103 QRRRPAKRNREEKQDRGQ
-116 SRAESHVSGTRV
+116 GTPV
-128 YELAKEYKLTNKKLI
+128 YELAKQYDLTTKELI

-148 HGVRAKNG
+148 HGVRVKNDR
-156 MSVLDPDTVSLIES
+156 SSLDADTVALI
-170 ELAGA
+170 
-175 PVERT
+175 
-180 VSTSETAVET
+180 
-190 ASESE
+190 ASEIVKPAEAGSTP
-195 ETDTTNGLQVVEG
+195 ETSVEDTPEVSSHTTNGLQIEEG
-208 TPVVDLAAVLE
+208 ATVGDLAVTLALK
-219 MQPSALILRLMK
+219 PSALIMQLMK
-231 LRVMANINQR
+231 LKVMANINQR

-250 SEHLHFEAVKSKTLE
+250 GEHLNFEAIKSPTLE
-265 EKLLTEVPDDPQ
+265 EELLVETPDPPE
-277 SLRPRAPVIT
+277 SLQPRAPVVT

-325 KLKGGS
+325 TLEGGS
-331 IVFLDTPGHAA
+331 VVFLDTPGHAA

-370 TIEAISHAKAAKVPI
+370 TVEAINHAKAAKVPI

-396 ARPDYVKQQLAEQE
+396 ARPDYIKQQLTEHE
-410 LLPEDWGGQT
+410 LVPEDWGGQT
-420 ICVETSAIDGTGIDF
+420 ICVETSAVEGTGIDF

-446 LELKANPS
+446 LELKTNPN

-470 GSIAT
+470 GTVAT
-475 VLVQAGTLR
+475 VLVQSGTLR

-491 GRYSGKVRA
+491 GRYSGRVRA
-500 MMDDFGKRMK
+500 MVDDLGKRLK
-510 ETGPSSPV
+510 EAGPSVPV

-523 TGVPEAGDKFYVVES
+523 TGVPEAGDKFYAIES
-538 DKDARAISEARQDQY
+538 DRDARTISETRQDQY
-553 RNEQL
+553 RTQKL
-558 GANSHVSLDNLFQQI
+558 GANSHVSLENLFQQI

-601 ELSTDEV
+601 ELSADEV

-646 VQAKETEGIDVRT
+646 VQAKDTEGIDVRT
-659 YNIIYNLISY
+659 YNVIYELISY

-698 PRLGLVAGSYVNWGR
+698 PRLGFVAGSYVNWGR
-713 ISFNQPL
+713 ISYNQPL
-720 RILRDNRLIHEG
+720 RVLRDNRLVHEG

-753 GIGIETFDDL
+753 GIGIETFADL
-763 KVGDVLECYVYEQV
+763 QIGDVLECYVHEQI

>member
-1 MREVI
+1 
-6 RTCIGCRGKLPQKA
+6 
-20 LVRFM
+20 
-25 CQTDGKLQIDSQKKL
+25 
-40 GGRGAYVCLS
+40 
-50 QDCIQKAFKSP
+50 
-61 KRINSLLRVQLTSQN
+61 
-76 ITQFEQVLLQRI
+76 
-88 RKAMDTKEEKGGTTM
+88 M
-103 NKAQRRRGKPNKG
+103 NKEPRQRRRSAKG
-116 SRAESHVSGTRV
+116 NREEKQDRGTPV
-128 YELAKEYKLTNKKLI
+128 YELAKQYDLPTKQLI

-148 HGVRAKNG
+148 HGVRVKNDM
-156 MSVLDPDTVSLIES
+156 MSLDADTVALIEP
-170 ELAGA
+170 EI
-175 PVERT
+175 VESVKA
-180 VSTSETAVET
+180 VSTPE
-190 ASESE
+190 ASTE
-195 ETDTTNGLQVVEG
+195 DTTEVSSNTANGLQVKEG
-208 TPVVDLAAVLE
+208 ATVADLAATLE
-219 MQPSALILRLMK
+219 LKPSALIMQLMK
-231 LRVMANINQR
+231 LKVMANINQR
-241 LDYDTLVML
+241 LDYETLAML
-250 SEHLHFEAVKSKTLE
+250 GEHLNFEAVKLPTLE
-265 EKLLTEVPDDPQ
+265 EELLVETPDSPE
-277 SLRPRAPVIT
+277 SLQPRAPVVT

-325 KLKGGS
+325 TLDGGS
-331 IVFLDTPGHAA
+331 VVFLDTPGHAA

-357 VLIVAADDGVMPQ
+357 VLIVAADDGIMPQ
-370 TIEAISHAKAAKVPI
+370 TVEAINHAKAAKVPI

-396 ARPDYVKQQLAEQE
+396 ARPDYIKQQLTEHE
-410 LLPEDWGGQT
+410 LVPEDWGGQT
-420 ICVETSAIDGTGIDF
+420 ICVETSAVDGTGIGF

-454 KAARGV
+454 KPARGV
-460 VIEAQVDKER
+460 VIEAQVDKGR
-470 GSIAT
+470 GAVAT
-475 VLVQAGTLR
+475 VLVQSGTLR
-484 VGDVFVS
+484 VGDVFIS
-491 GRYSGKVRA
+491 GRYSGRVRA
-500 MMDDFGKRMK
+500 MMDDLGKRLK
-510 ETGPSSPV
+510 EAGPSVPV

-523 TGVPEAGDKFYVVES
+523 TGVPEAGDRFYAIES
-538 DKDARAISEARQDQY
+538 DKDARTISETRQDQY
-553 RNEQL
+553 RTQKL
-558 GANSHVSLDNLFQQI
+558 GANSHVSLENLFQQI

-601 ELSTDEV
+601 ELSTEEV

-659 YNIIYNLISY
+659 YNVIYELISY

-683 EVVIGRAEV
+683 EIVIGRAEV

-713 ISFNQPL
+713 ISYNQPL

-763 KVGDVLECYVYEQV
+763 QVGDVLECYVHEQV